1 MCVFV
6 RVYDVGFDVCFVRAV
21 YYARLRRRVW
31 CACFTRGAVAEE
43 RRYARDEWLKLYDVP
58 WVDNLIASVLVSLPE
73 AEVGC
78 EMKFCLSS

>member
-1 MCVFV
+1 MVSCEQ
-6 RVYDVGFDVCFVRAV
+6 CTT
-21 YYARLRRRVW
+21 ARRRRRVW